1 MVGQLFTFD
10 YRTVWYGLLCIR
22 GGMYNGAMFKFTLLI
37 PANYPDGGCPVSH
50 QHIVDLEIVCC
61 WIMVALNYTS

>member
-1 MVGQLFTFD
+1 MFNLS
-10 YRTVWYGLLCIR
+10 I
-22 GGMYNGAMFKFTLLI
+22 GMLI
-37 PANYPDGGCPVSH
+37 SAILINIPMDKSCSTAVDTANCPDGGCPVSH